1 MKTLT
6 KVALCAVVLTI
17 AMFLFLQKRTTSR
30 HPAQKE
36 TATSQTMRTTTP
48 VAPPSNDAPAASA
61 NPAPVATT
69 QPDEPAATR
78 QMYAAHAPLR
88 TPELADPDSEAN
100 RQILQTMVQKAL
112 QRRAADASANI
123 PDSIQ

>member
-30 HPAQKE
+30 HPTQKE
-36 TATSQTMRTTTP
+36 IATSQAMGTT
-48 VAPPSNDAPAASA
+48 APIALPSNDEPAAPA

-69 QPDEPAATR
+69 QPDEIAATR

-112 QRRAADASANI
+112 QRRASDASANN
-123 PDSIQ
+123 PDSNQ